1 MARDG
6 RFGSSLPSQVIC
18 NMANKKVSSGKPRA
32 SSLKDVTPGTFAGL
46 NINSDGSEP
55 ITRNTSPPNGKPSEC
70 KQKEAR
76 ETLKKVER
84 DMTRR
89 VLTGASI
96 ALANPSE

>member
-1 MARDG
+1 MARVP
-6 RFGSSLPSQVIC
+6 FSITPVVGS
-18 NMANKKVSSGKPRA
+18 MAKMKVSSGKSRA
-32 SSLKDVTPGTFAGL
+32 LTSLEDVTPATFAGL

-55 ITRNTSPPNGKPSEC
+55 ITRNTAPPNGKPSEC

-84 DMTRR
+84 DMTRH
-89 VLTGASI
+89 VIKQVST